1 MRRDSLRIT
10 ALTIAVTMIVLD
22 AVVKCMGNRKR
33 VRVREAVKE
42 DATRATV
49 EPIDSVCVSNAQKGV
64 EQWVTAGS
72 RQR

>member
-1 MRRDSLRIT
+1 MRIT

-33 VRVREAVKE
+33 VRVREVVKE

-49 EPIDSVCVSNAQKGV
+49 EPIDSVCVSNAQKGGGAV
-64 EQWVTAGS
+64 GYCGW
-72 RQR
+72 